1 MLTRAADHAV
11 RMLALTIISTGTPPR
26 RDHLATTNVGFI
38 GLGIM
43 GAPMAANL
51 LKAGFTVTVWNRTPS
66 RMGSLVE
73 AGARPAASPAEV
85 AAASEVSV
93 SCVTNSAD
101 VQAIALGKG
110 GVIEGA
116 NPGSVYIDCS
126 TIAPQ
131 VARTV
136 AAELAG
142 KGIAMLDAPVSGGDV
157 GAKAGTLAIMVGGEA
172 ETFDRCLPVL
182 QAMGKTIVHV
192 GPNGAGQVVKL
203 CNQVAGGLNLLA
215 AAEAVNLA
223 RRSGV
228 DPAKMLEVVSAGAA
242 GSWMLT
248 NLGPRAVAGDY
259 APGFMVDLMQKD
271 LRLVLDAANESHTPL
286 PGTALVSQLFQSI
299 QAEGRGTDGTQS
311 LVDAI
316 AKLAR

>member
-1 MLTRAADHAV
+1 MSVKR
-11 RMLALTIISTGTPPR
+11 
-26 RDHLATTNVGFI
+26 VGFI

-51 LKAGFTVTVWNRTPS
+51 LKAGFEVTVWNRSPS
-66 RMGSLVE
+66 RTKPLLE
-73 AGARPAASPAEV
+73 AGAQGEDSPAKV
-85 AAASEVSV
+85 AAASEVTL
-93 SCVTNSAD
+93 SCVTNSGD
-101 VQAIALGKG
+101 VEEVALGPE
-110 GVIEGA
+110 GVIHGA
-116 NPGSVYIDCS
+116 KPGSVYIDCS
-126 TIAPQ
+126 TISPDTARK
-131 VARTV
+131 VAR
-136 AAELAG
+136 ELAERQVS
-142 KGIAMLDAPVSGGDV
+142 MLDAPVSGGDV
-157 GAKAGTLAIMVGGEA
+157 GAIAGTLAIMAGGEA
-172 ETFDRCLPVL
+172 AVFERCLPVL

-192 GPNGAGQVVKL
+192 GPAGAGQVVKL

-242 GSWMLT
+242 GSWMLS
-248 NLGPRAVAGDY
+248 NLAPRAVKGDY

-271 LRLVLDAANESHTPL
+271 LRLVLDAANETHTPL

-316 AKLAR
+316 AKLSR

>member
-1 MLTRAADHAV
+1 MTIKRA
-11 RMLALTIISTGTPPR
+11 
-26 RDHLATTNVGFI
+26 GFV

-43 GAPMAANL
+43 GAPMAQNL
-51 LKAGFTVTVWNRTPS
+51 LKAGFEVTVWNRTAA
-66 RMGSLVE
+66 RMEPLVA

-85 AAASEVSV
+85 AAASDVTV

-101 VQAIALGKG
+101 VEQVALGPG

-116 NPGSVYIDCS
+116 PRGSVYIDCS
-126 TIAPQ
+126 TIAPGTARS
-131 VARTV
+131 VASR
-136 AAELAG
+136 LAT
-142 KGIAMLDAPVSGGDV
+142 KGIEMLDAPISGGDV

-172 ETFDRCLPVL
+172 ATFERCLPVL

-192 GPNGAGQVVKL
+192 GPAGAGQVVKL

-215 AAEAVNLA
+215 MAEAITLS
-223 RRSGV
+223 RRAGV

-242 GSWMLT
+242 GSWMLS
-248 NLGPRAVAGDY
+248 NLGPRAVNGDF

-271 LRLVLDAANESHTPL
+271 LRLVLDAANETHTPL
-286 PGTALVSQLFQSI
+286 PGSALVSQLFQSI
-299 QAEGRGTDGTQS
+299 QAEGRGRDGTQS

-316 AKLAR
+316 AKLSR